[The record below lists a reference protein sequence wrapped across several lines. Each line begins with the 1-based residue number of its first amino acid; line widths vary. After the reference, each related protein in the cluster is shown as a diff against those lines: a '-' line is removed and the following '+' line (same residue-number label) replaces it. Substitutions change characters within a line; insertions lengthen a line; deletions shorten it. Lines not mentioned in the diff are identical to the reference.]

1 MLLRRASNF
10 CDQGADIKGGRAS
23 VCRHFWRLVFCTM
36 YEAVT
41 FYFCS
46 ILVYKYTMQST
57 CTQKGGLMPWVEGA
71 TCTRLQESDSFLL
84 RILGLTLQLGCTCD
98 QRLLVSSLVD
108 TFKNLVSGVFTSLI
122 QNLSILCKL
131 RVHNVS

>member
-71 TCTRLQESDSFLL
+71 TCKKAAVEEVEKSDSFLS
-84 RILGLTLQLGCTCD
+84 RILGLTLQLGCTFGVNFTND
-98 QRLLVSSLVD
+98 FSFVIGD
-108 TFKNLVSGVFTSLI
+108 SGKQVF
-122 QNLSILCKL
+122 
-131 RVHNVS
+131 